1 MKNVRWQGCNAHT
14 LQLIVGKALVPV
26 KPLIVRVKRLIEFFM
41 RPKQSERLEDIQKK
55 YPDLNLENDENL
67 DETEKENI
75 VITLFFSTL
84 FNTLKTLFVIL
95 LYII

>member
-41 RPKQSERLEDIQKK
+41 RLKQSERLEDIQKK
-55 YPDLNLENDENL
+55 YPDLNLEEIDENL
-67 DETEKENI
+67 DETEKE
-75 VITLFFSTL
+75 TLHFF
-84 FNTLKTLFVIL
+84 FIL
-95 LYII
+95 YLIL